1 MFTNIF
7 VVVVDLNVSV
17 LHNVSAES
25 DHFGELGLD
34 LSTFN
39 TEEITDTFTDTVQSK
54 SNGERDMNMKIEE
67 TGSDVTQRPNLDEQQ
82 TSDIIHKDN
91 KDEQTEPIPSA
102 PNTTYTQTAE
112 FEEHLVPFAQ
122 TVNHYT
128 TPPTKT
134 TASQSALTESVQA
147 IPQPSLPS
155 ISQNA
160 STSVITNTASVSE
173 TTPATPMHHIPTSTA
188 KATGS
193 GLLKNA
199 SHTSDDVIVE
209 LHAMNNSKL
218 PLLEEVS
225 INSTA
230 VAARAG
236 PIAKAL
242 PSVSKGKPK
251 NKTIK
256 PKSNRVK
263 TKPKKLP
270 RKERGKKKTLK
281 KGRKEKKQRPT
292 TASHFPYFEDH
303 YCPPQCSCYG
313 RYVSDISTVALMFPK

>member
-1 MFTNIF
+1 MVLFAMFTNIF

-25 DHFGELGLD
+25 DLFGELGLD

-91 KDEQTEPIPSA
+91 KDEQTEPILSA

-147 IPQPSLPS
+147 TSQP
-155 ISQNA
+155 
-160 STSVITNTASVSE
+160 STSVITVSE
-173 TTPATPMHHIPTSTA
+173 TPATPMHHIPTSTA

-193 GLLKNA
+193 GLLINA
-199 SHTSDDVIVE
+199 SHTRDDVIVE
-209 LHAMNNSKL
+209 LRAMNISKL
-218 PLLEEVS
+218 HLLEDVS

-270 RKERGKKKTLK
+270 RKERGKKKTFQ